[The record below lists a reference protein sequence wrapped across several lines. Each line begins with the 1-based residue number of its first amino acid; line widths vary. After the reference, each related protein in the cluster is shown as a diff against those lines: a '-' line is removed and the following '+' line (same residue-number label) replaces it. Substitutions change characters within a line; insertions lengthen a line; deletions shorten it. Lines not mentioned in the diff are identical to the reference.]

1 VCTANGTYGDLA
13 IPKNEI
19 KSDSMPLITRDPDE
33 GEILWIKN
41 SLVELINE
49 GVIIRILGSLRYQVE
64 FNF

>member
-1 VCTANGTYGDLA
+1 
-13 IPKNEI
+13 
-19 KSDSMPLITRDPDE
+19 MPLITRDPDE